1 MRVLAILIAL
11 LCHLTVSA
19 RATPIEVDF
28 KNAETPPNSTQV
40 SLPFLLNNANDTVF
54 LKFKIPDIDMVE
66 TINSF
71 DISVSLYDNGDRGGE
86 TGTIEFALPDG
97 PNLLLT
103 SFSPNLNGFTAI
115 SPDTFTFSLTPDEIA
130 EVFPSIL
137 DGNFRIRIQR
147 DSGDFIVGGGT
158 ASIDATLAAPE
169 PASLCIVIG
178 GLLAVAG
185 LRRRPTK

>member
-1 MRVLAILIAL
+1 MRILAILIAL
-11 LCHLTVSA
+11 ACHLTVAA
-19 RATPIEVDF
+19 RATPIAVDF
-28 KNAETPPNSTQV
+28 KDAETPPNTTQV

-86 TGTIEFALPDG
+86 TGTIEFALPNG
-97 PNLLLT
+97 PNLSLA
-103 SFSPNLNGFTAI
+103 SFSPDLNGFTAS
-115 SPDTFTFSLTPDEIA
+115 SPDTFTFSLTPDQIA
-130 EVFPSIL
+130 EVLPSIL
-137 DGNFRIRIQR
+137 DGNFRIKIQR
-147 DSGDFIVGGGT
+147 DSGDFLVGGGT
-158 ASIDATLAAPE
+158 ASIDATLAPE
-169 PASLCIVIG
+169 PASFSIVIG